1 MYFFPNA
8 EIEEEALI
16 RFTIAFVIS
25 KRKPIYFI
33 LLQVKGN
40 FAEVQKINSQR
51 KRKKKERFIIIASRE
66 KNEMNTHASK
76 QKIFYATEK

>member
-1 MYFFPNA
+1 MYFLPKA
-8 EIEEEALI
+8 EIEKEAPI

-40 FAEVQKINSQR
+40 FAEI
-51 KRKKKERFIIIASRE
+51 
-66 KNEMNTHASK
+66 
-76 QKIFYATEK
+76 

>member
-1 MYFFPNA
+1 MSRNLDNLSNFLFDLLLKSMYK
-8 EIEEEALI
+8 EIEKEALI

-40 FAEVQKINSQR
+40 FVEV
-51 KRKKKERFIIIASRE
+51 
-66 KNEMNTHASK
+66 
-76 QKIFYATEK
+76 